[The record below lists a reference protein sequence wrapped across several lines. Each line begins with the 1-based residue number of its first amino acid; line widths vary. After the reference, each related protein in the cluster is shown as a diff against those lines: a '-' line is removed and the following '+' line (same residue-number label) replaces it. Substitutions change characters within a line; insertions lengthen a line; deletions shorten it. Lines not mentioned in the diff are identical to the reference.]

1 MTQELTDDSQS
12 FERRNQSRIPRC
24 LIVSR
29 KILCSIWHNETLIQA
44 KTNPDQYT
52 VAQIPSKM
60 HLWVKCV
67 KLGSSVYFKYIKQVF
82 RYKRTLSLTFS
93 QLYQPNENVLPSVI
107 CDALQLHLNTVS
119 DSFTSFEEIF
129 SVNFSNPWKKELQSP
144 HFPLKNDLENYQLLV
159 SVLPLPLQINDNV
172 FYSGSY

>member
-1 MTQELTDDSQS
+1 MSQWVHMTQELTDDSQS

-107 CDALQLHLNTVS
+107 CDALQLHLNTVTHS
-119 DSFTSFEEIF
+119 PALKKSSLWTFLTLERKNCKVLIS
-129 SVNFSNPWKKELQSP
+129 PWKMTWKIT
-144 HFPLKNDLENYQLLV
+144 NC
-159 SVLPLPLQINDNV
+159 
-172 FYSGSY
+172 

>member
-1 MTQELTDDSQS
+1 MIHNHLREGIKAEFPGVSS
-12 FERRNQSRIPRC
+12 F
-24 LIVSR
+24 SR

-44 KTNPDQYT
+44 KNNPDQYT

-93 QLYQPNENVLPSVI
+93 QLYQPNENVLSQRI
-107 CDALQLHLNTVS
+107 ALSYLWCFAVAPEYT

-144 HFPLKNDLENYQLLV
+144 HSPLKNDLENYQLLV